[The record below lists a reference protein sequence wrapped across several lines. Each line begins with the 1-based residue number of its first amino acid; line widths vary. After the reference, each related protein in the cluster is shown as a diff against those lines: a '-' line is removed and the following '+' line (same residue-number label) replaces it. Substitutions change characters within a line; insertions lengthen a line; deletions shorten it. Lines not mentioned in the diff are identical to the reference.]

1 MNDILDLVLLNHISE
16 KVNHVV
22 PTHPAEYQTCHVTIS
37 HHPLSSWPVVDCS
50 LPYPYRRI
58 LFVKFIDCFFLW
70 ARCLLEGLAFA
81 IYEVTLFDFLTSFSC
96 LMPNGSHF
104 SLTSTG
110 AVAWSS
116 ADIFGSPS

>member
-58 LFVKFIDCFFLW
+58 LFVKFIDCFSFVGTMSARRSGFRHLRGDLVQFLDK
-70 ARCLLEGLAFA
+70 F
-81 IYEVTLFDFLTSFSC
+81 
-96 LMPNGSHF
+96 
-104 SLTSTG
+104 
-110 AVAWSS
+110 
-116 ADIFGSPS
+116 